1 MPSPVCKGKEG
12 VTESEG
18 KEDHTVKDGT
28 NHHHGALL
36 KRTKPSL
43 ASLEKFQEQ
52 LKAVKRK
59 VCIWPLLRV
68 MGEAGPFPYKSQ
80 PIEFL
85 FFLFLRFLDNYYIAF
100 VRVATYALSHKR

>member
-18 KEDHTVKDGT
+18 KEDHTVKDGR
-28 NHHHGALL
+28 NHHHGAHL

-59 VCIWPLLRV
+59 VCIWP
-68 MGEAGPFPYKSQ
+68 E
-80 PIEFL
+80 E
-85 FFLFLRFLDNYYIAF
+85 IA
-100 VRVATYALSHKR
+100 

>member
-1 MPSPVCKGKEG
+1 MPSPVCKGKEV

-18 KEDHTVKDGT
+18 KKDHAVNNGR
-28 NHHHGALL
+28 NHHHGAHL

-85 FFLFLRFLDNYYIAF
+85 LFLKFLDNYYNVF
-100 VRVATYALSHKR
+100 VRVTTCAISHKKKI